1 MISETLQCCSKVGD
15 DINAEHASGGG
26 TRRYGA
32 SSGDRGD
39 GGDGAPRV
47 DGGPDGDVEL

>member
-1 MISETLQCCSKVGD
+1 VGD
-15 DINAEHASGGG
+15 NINAEHISGGG

-39 GGDGAPRV
+39 GAPRV